1 MRWILPENRNI
12 LSQNEGTIIE
22 PIKFEIEGSNNYEII
37 KVSGEFPQGIELIK
51 ENDGYYY
58 LEGKLGYVPETTT
71 FYFTLQATDLD
82 TNEEL
87 EHWYSMEVVTLNTT
101 WCGIVYECL
110 ENNVNERPDIALNT
124 IWKQYNGVINDEL
137 CEEKNVSEWDKNK
150 HYNVGD
156 LVIYNNNEIVEKMYF
171 QKQFKLKNPEGN
183 EVFRKV
189 SGELPEGLTFS
200 ETGLLYGVPEENRDE
215 PYYFVVG
222 AYRLD
227 DDKLIEVCKSEILT
241 INVKDISSINKP
253 IWLTD
258 EGILDYVNYNIP
270 KQLQFVAYDYN
281 GREVNYKITEN
292 NLPYDITFDE
302 DTVKTGILKGKCLTQ
317 ITKEWAFKIQPYSL
331 DGSNRIYG
339 DEREFIIVT
348 NAIETN
354 NIIHWITESIDPMK
368 IGYTYNLYLIAESG
382 RKITYEVVA
391 GNLPKGLTLNK
402 KGNLYGTVDYQQI
415 GDYTFVVRAYN
426 AMSFSERTFTIS
438 VQKGLSENALDVYLY
453 FNKEYQPSYQQ
464 LLLPFDR
471 TSAYNSSN
479 SLYKI
484 PSTPKISIAT
494 LNTWDNVLLKYKFNE
509 QFNGIANTGFNT
521 PIELIMRETGKK
533 TFTDYDFFYKKFSE
547 VSKISEPFDLKLHSE
562 DETVM
567 ETPIY
572 HHKFKPG
579 YIRNNVIGTPVV
591 EYWSEPD
598 GQGVLLATTNEPKTM
613 EHIEKHLVEY
623 DLNGNIIDD
632 KTNYHWTEY
641 DEDGNLVTDI
651 IVYPK
656 YLPSRESYDYHE
668 FGLPYVKLRTENDK
682 IVYVSKVSKGR
693 YYEIETKR
701 MVHTQEPI
709 YIRAKKQLT
718 GEDEIYTYILRDNV
732 EYEVGTLVTDGYASF
747 DPNYIEPS
755 VWIDPKTYY
764 KVEYDKNA
772 SDYYW
777 YDYQYNN
784 VTSDFDDYIYSVRN
798 MYDGLL
804 LKYTGENK
812 HVVTP
817 QIIRGNTGTK
827 MPCQTASIE
836 AIRQIFAEPIY
847 VSQINGNVWYKVGNQ
862 EILYKEDG
870 SLEDFANNE
879 KILNH
884 KIKKIGES
892 QNARTEIEF
901 KKMKR
906 MLFKYD
912 EHLDIYYIND
922 EKFTAYMNV
931 YAKMDNNTYKKIFAK
946 YGDEYKE
953 LVQKTIIVDGDVE
966 YKFYVVYP
974 KVVNNRVSDR
984 KVPFTDCLIT
994 LDWDRDSHYI
1004 CKVNEY
1010 GDYEWFKVQQI
1021 QNPYVY
1027 YANRNT
1033 EYGYD
1038 KDIVLPNVSFEHLN
1052 GGVLKFLDLE
1062 EEPNLLPE
1070 CMRAELPDWETEY
1083 EYNVGDEVIYKDY
1096 IYKCITKHASTLEF
1110 DESKWEN
1117 EGHARSYQPLLPLY
1131 YAKSKSHNTSIKYIN
1146 ADEKLGHNWYGRK
1159 LIFYEIHFESK
1170 YKKDVDNFTIDFY
1183 NNANENHPEFQLI

>member
-1 MRWILPENRNI
+1 MRWISPEDRNI
-12 LSQNEGTIIE
+12 LSQNEGTVIE

-37 KVSGEFPQGIELIK
+37 KVSGDFPQGIELIK
-51 ENDGYYY
+51 EDDGYY

-82 TNEEL
+82 TGKEL

-110 ENNVNERPDIALNT
+110 TNNNNERPDIALNT

-137 CEEKNVSEWDKNK
+137 CEEKDVSEWDKNK

-156 LVIYNNNEIVEKMYF
+156 LVIYNNNEIIEKMYF
-171 QKQFKLKNPEGN
+171 QKQFKIKNPEGN
-183 EVFRKV
+183 EVFRKIA
-189 SGELPEGLTFS
+189 GELPEGLTFS
-200 ETGLLYGVPEENRDE
+200 ETGLLYGVPEENRIE
-215 PYYFVVG
+215 PYYFVLG
-222 AYRLD
+222 AYRID
-227 DDKLIEVCKSEILT
+227 DDKLIEVCKSEELRID
-241 INVKDISSINKP
+241 VKDISSINKP
-253 IWLTD
+253 LWLTD
-258 EGILDYVNYNIP
+258 EGILDYVNYNIA
-270 KQLQFVAYDYN
+270 KQLQIVAYDYN
-281 GREVNYKITEN
+281 GRKVRYKITKN
-292 NLPYDITFDE
+292 NLPYEIEFTNN
-302 DTVKTGILKGKCLTQ
+302 TVETGILEGICKTQ
-317 ITKEWAFKIQPYSL
+317 ITKEWFFKAQPYVL
-331 DGSNRIYG
+331 INENLENNELNRIYG

-348 NAIETN
+348 NAIEAN
-354 NIIHWITESIDPMK
+354 NLIHWITESIDPMK

-391 GNLPKGLTLNK
+391 GNLPKGLKLNK

-426 AMSFSERTFTIS
+426 AMSFSERTFTIT
-438 VQKGLSENALDVYLY
+438 VQEGLSENALDVYLY
-453 FNKEYQPSYQQ
+453 FNKEYQPSYQE
-464 LLLPFDR
+464 LLLPFDI
-471 TSAYNSSN
+471 TSLYDSSN

-484 PSTPKISIAT
+484 PSTPKISIGT
-494 LNTWDNVLLKYKFNE
+494 LNTWDNILLKYKFNE

-562 DETVM
+562 DETIM
-567 ETPIY
+567 ESPIY

-579 YIRNNVIGTPVV
+579 YIRNNVIGIPVMNFYSNTG
-591 EYWSEPD
+591 EKIAS
-598 GQGVLLATTNEPKTM
+598 TNEPKTM
-613 EHIEKHLVEY
+613 EHIEKEVIDEGTFWYWVNY
-623 DLNGNIIDD
+623 D
-632 KTNYHWTEY
+632 
-641 DEDGNLVTDI
+641 DEGNLTD
-651 IVYPK
+651 K
-656 YLPSRESYDYHE
+656 YLINPPEYVPSRESYDYHE
-668 FGLPYVKLRTENDK
+668 FGLPFVKIRTENNKK
-682 IVYVSKVSKGR
+682 IYVSKVSKGR
-693 YYEIETKR
+693 YYEIDSKR
-701 MVHTQEPI
+701 MIHNQEPI
-709 YIRAKKQLT
+709 YIRATKSLT
-718 GEDEIYTYILRDNV
+718 GEDIIYTYIIRDNV

-755 VWIDPKTYY
+755 IWIDPNTYY
-764 KVEYDKNA
+764 RVEYDDNA

-777 YDYQYNN
+777 YDYQYNEI
-784 VTSDFDDYIYSVRN
+784 TSDFDDYIYSMRN
-798 MYDGLL
+798 MYDSLL
-804 LKYTGENK
+804 VKYVGENK

-817 QIIRGNTGTK
+817 QVIRGNTGTK

-836 AIRQIFAEPIY
+836 AFRQIFAEPIN

-870 SLEDFANNE
+870 SLEDFIDNE
-879 KILNH
+879 KILKH
-884 KIKKIGES
+884 KVKKIGEL
-892 QNARTEIEF
+892 QNARTEIEY
-901 KKMKR
+901 KNMKE

-984 KVPFTDCLIT
+984 KIPFTDCLIT
-994 LDWDRDSHYI
+994 LDWDRNSHYI

-1010 GDYEWFKVQQI
+1010 GDYEWIKVNQI

-1027 YANRNT
+1027 YARRNT
-1033 EYGYD
+1033 EYGFD
-1038 KDIVLPNVSFEHLN
+1038 KDIILPNVSYEHLDN
-1052 GGVLKFLDLE
+1052 GVLRFLDLE

-1070 CMRAELPDWETEY
+1070 CMRAELPDWQPEY
-1083 EYNVGDEVIYKDY
+1083 EYEINDEVIYKDY
-1096 IYKCITKHASTLEF
+1096 IYKCITKHASTLVF

-1117 EGHARSYQPLLPLY
+1117 EGHARSYEPLLPLY
-1131 YAKSKSHNTSIKYIN
+1131 YAKSKSHNTTIKYIN

-1159 LIFYEIHFESK
+1159 LIFYEIHFEPK

-1183 NNANENHPEFQLI
+1183 NNANENSPEFKLI